1 MKLFK
6 RKHPIKQELKPE
18 IDVENLIGS
27 GYVRQANFDD
37 MYLQYT
43 SEQLEE
49 LIASLKETIRFLEYQ
64 KSLSVAFHEGQTQ
77 EVQHLL
83 ENKIE
88 GNLSY
93 LRKDEGW
100 LLRILKR

>member
-18 IDVENLIGS
+18 IDVENLIG
-27 GYVRQANFDD
+27 
-37 MYLQYT
+37 
-43 SEQLEE
+43 
-49 LIASLKETIRFLEYQ
+49 IASLKETVRFLEYQ

-88 GNLSY
+88 GNLSS
-93 LRKDEGW
+93 LQRNGEGW
-100 LLRILKR
+100 LIRIWNVEDDFQ